1 MRKVPFAF
9 VLAVC
14 GAGVEGVKAA
24 PVKGA
29 LVQALTASTQCRTT
43 VEEGE
48 GNSPMYDEYDLSQ
61 CLLGQVQSFTVYTSA
76 TQKNCVPCRSHATP
90 RC

>member
-1 MRKVPFAF
+1 MVPFAF
-9 VLAVC
+9 VLVVC

-48 GNSPMYDEYDLSQ
+48 GNFPMYDEYDLSQ
-61 CLLGQVQSFTVYTSA
+61 CLLGQVQSFTA
-76 TQKNCVPCRSHATP
+76 WQG
-90 RC
+90 

>member
-1 MRKVPFAF
+1 VR
-9 VLAVC
+9 
-14 GAGVEGVKAA
+14 EGVKAA
-24 PVKGA
+24 PAKGA

-61 CLLGQVQSFTVYTSA
+61 CLLGQCAEFYTNPGRTSIA
-76 TQKNCVPCRSHATP
+76 TIRSERERFGDDYPAVNASVAL
-90 RC
+90 